1 MEFCGLLIVLI
12 VLLINI
18 LIVNYV
24 RKLERV
30 SCDCSTSW
38 KRDYIK
44 YYSLITVIITVLVA
58 LVPLFMQLTNL
69 KYNITKFLAHKFVVT
84 ASYLYTVFGIL
95 NVYALFTYSQQVVLS
110 RCDCSHSWE
119 RTFIY
124 YYSMLVM
131 SLYVFLA
138 SLVLITVIC
147 CGQINF
153 DLKSIKNIKKNV
165 KKLV

>member
-1 MEFCGLLIVLI
+1 M
-12 VLLINI
+12 
-18 LIVNYV
+18 
-24 RKLERV
+24 
-30 SCDCSTSW
+30 
-38 KRDYIK
+38 
-44 YYSLITVIITVLVA
+44 
-58 LVPLFMQLTNL
+58 
-69 KYNITKFLAHKFVVT
+69 AHKFVVT
-84 ASYLYTVFGIL
+84 ASYLYTVFGIV

-110 RCDCSHSWE
+110 RCDCSHSLE